1 MAARTVARTADDR
14 PIAAWMFVVDADL
27 VDVGDAFDDGE
38 AVARFEVSD
47 EAADRLAP
55 GHPAHLWV
63 LGGGGG
69 TIAPGVYAT
78 GTVVGPVE
86 WVDDREDT
94 FPIIELGLSALR
106 TPIPAGELLA
116 APAFAGSPLHEATSA
131 TSPVALGPDQAD
143 EVDTHPLDEG
153 PLAAALRHPVVVP
166 IDETVSIPALEVR
179 LPDDTLLVVEA
190 EHHDGYTV
198 VHGSPDLS
206 EVEELPEQHATF
218 IDAVE
223 YVANVVQQVA
233 DEIPVS
239 DPDDDSPEAIA
250 LFDADGGLYVVVKW
264 GPDEYG
270 FLWADDD
277 GELETLDAYTS
288 LKEAILLPVLDEE
301 LFGDD

>member
-1 MAARTVARTADDR
+1 MAARTVAQNADGQ

-47 EAADRLAP
+47 EAAARLAP

-63 LGGGGG
+63 LDGGGGA
-69 TIAPGVYAT
+69 IAPGVYAT

-86 WVDDREDT
+86 WVDDQEDT

-106 TPIPAGELLA
+106 TPIAAADLLA

-131 TSPVALGPDQAD
+131 TSPVALSPEQAD
-143 EVDTHPLDEG
+143 AVEAHPLDEG
-153 PLAAALRHPVVVP
+153 ALAVALRHPVVVP
-166 IDETVSIPALEVR
+166 IDDAISIPALEVR

-206 EVEELPEQHATF
+206 EAEELPEQHATF

-233 DEIPVS
+233 DEIPVC
-239 DPDDDSPEAIA
+239 DPDDPPEAVA
-250 LFDADGGLYVVVKW
+250 LFDADGGLYIVVKW
-264 GPDEYG
+264 GPAEYG

-277 GELETLDAYTS
+277 GELETLDSYAS

>member
-1 MAARTVARTADDR
+1 MAARTVAHTADDQ

-47 EAADRLAP
+47 EVADRLTP
-55 GHPAHLWV
+55 GQTAHLWIV
-63 LGGGGG
+63 GGGGG
-69 TIAPGVYAT
+69 TIAPGIYAT

-86 WVDDREDT
+86 WVEDRDDT
-94 FPIIELGLSALR
+94 FAIIELGLSALR
-106 TPIPAGELLA
+106 TPVPAEALLSQD
-116 APAFAGSPLHEATSA
+116 AFTGSALHEGAGSP
-131 TSPVALGPDQAD
+131 SPVPLTPAQAD
-143 EVDTHPLDEG
+143 AVLAQPLDEG
-153 PLAAALRHPVVVP
+153 QLAPALRNPVVVP
-166 IDETVSIPALEVR
+166 IDEGVTLPALEVR

-198 VHGSPDLS
+198 VHGSPDLA

-233 DEIPVS
+233 ADIPVS
-239 DPDDDSPEAIA
+239 DPDDDTPEAIA
-250 LFDADGGLYVVVKW
+250 LFDADGGLYVVTKW
-264 GPDEYG
+264 GPEEYG
-270 FLWADDD
+270 FLWADDS
-277 GELETLDAYTS
+277 GQLEILDTYTS